1 MYNLRYHIASLV
13 AVFLSLTIG
22 LLLGTIVAERGTLD
36 AQRETLVASLER
48 DFATLGE
55 RNAALSA
62 ENETRS
68 EFVGAVL
75 PALVAGRLEGQRI
88 LVLANAG
95 RADGFGATEEAVRQ
109 AGGIPFTL
117 RLERPGMG
125 LDDPAV
131 TGALKKLAGSDE
143 EIPER
148 SVVASLAAEWTTPG
162 ERPLTEALRQAGVIG
177 GDELPSDVA
186 FLAVVVLSSWNGSP
200 DGIALDVASLMRER
214 GARGAGIEALG
225 QSTGVA
231 AAAVDNGLSAVDH
244 MGIPEGAYSLVYIL
258 AGEAQGYFGTGP
270 TAAGAFPRL
279 AQP

>member
-22 LLLGTIVAERGTLD
+22 LLLGTIVAEQGTLD
-36 AQRETLVASLER
+36 AQRETLVAGLER
-48 DFATLGE
+48 DFATLSE

-75 PALVAGRLEGQRI
+75 PALVAGRLEGQQI

-95 RADGFGATEEAVRQ
+95 RADGFGATEEAIRQ
-109 AGGIPFTL
+109 AGGTPITL
-117 RLERPGMG
+117 RLERSGLG

-131 TGALKKLAGSDE
+131 TGAIQQLAGSDE
-143 EIPER
+143 EILER
-148 SVVASLAAEWTTPG
+148 SVVASLAVEWTTIG
-162 ERPLTEALRQAGVIG
+162 ERPVTAALRQAGVIAG
-177 GDELPSDVA
+177 ELPDEAA
-186 FLAVVVLSSWNGSP
+186 FMAVVVLSSWNGTP
-200 DGIALDVASLMRER
+200 DSAALEVASLMRER
-214 GARGAGIEALG
+214 GARGVGVEALG

-231 AAAVDNGLSAVDH
+231 VAAVDNGLSAVDH

-258 AGEAQGYFGTGP
+258 TGQAQGYFGTGP
-270 TAAGAFPRL
+270 TVAGTFPRL